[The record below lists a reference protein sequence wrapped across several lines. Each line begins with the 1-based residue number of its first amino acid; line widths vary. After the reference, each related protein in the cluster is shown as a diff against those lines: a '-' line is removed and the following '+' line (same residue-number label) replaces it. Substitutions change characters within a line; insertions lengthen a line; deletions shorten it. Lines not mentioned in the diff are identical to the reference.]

1 MPKRV
6 LVITEKPSSARR
18 IAVALDENHKPNR
31 AQYGKVSFFV
41 SMRAGAELIIVSAV
55 GHLYTIVQIKG
66 GWTYPVFDIKWV
78 PSHKADKRSL
88 YTKPYLNAIIN
99 LGENVDE
106 VVSACDYD
114 QEGSLIAFNIIK
126 HGLGDTALGKSRR
139 MLFSTLTDDELI
151 RSWENRESAL
161 DYSVI
166 AAGKVRHEAD
176 WLYGINLS
184 RALTLSVKKTGEKK
198 TLSTGRVQGPTL
210 KFIYDQEN
218 RINCFVPIPYWKISA
233 ETIIDEETYPLEY
246 SIPRLEREVH
256 AKNVA
261 EGCRGKNGLI
271 TGINREDENTNPT
284 APFNLGDLQ
293 QESYRVFKFSPSMT
307 LKIAEKLYLSA
318 LISYPRTSSQ
328 RIPDNIDIK
337 SILEELGKNKNYSED
352 ANQLVKNKMFK
363 PQQGRKDDQAHPAI
377 HPTGSKPGRLK
388 PEELQLYDL
397 ITRRFLSS
405 LGKPAVKSKT
415 MVNVDVNNH
424 LFFMKGEE
432 TVDPGWTVFYQQYS
446 RTKEVQLPTLNVG
459 QIIPVT
465 QLSTRRQYTKP
476 PSRYTASSLVRK
488 MEEEGIGTKAT
499 RSNTVDI
506 LYRRNYIRGQKI
518 SITDLGSN
526 VIETLAEYSPDII
539 DVNLTKSLES
549 QLEEIQAGKMESD
562 KVIEETLSTL
572 DSILA
577 RFKEKAADVA
587 ATLNMVSGDKT

>member
-1 MPKRV
+1 M
-6 LVITEKPSSARR
+6 VITEKPSSARR

-31 AQYGKVSFFV
+31 AQYGKVSFYV
-41 SMRAGAELIIVSAV
+41 SMRDGTELIIVSAV
-55 GHLYTIVQIKG
+55 GHLYTIVQAKG

-78 PSHKADKRSL
+78 PSHKADKRSS

-126 HGLGDTALGKSRR
+126 HGLGDIALGKSKR

-218 RINCFVPIPYWKISA
+218 KINCFVPIPYWKISA

-261 EGCRGKNGLI
+261 EDCRDKTGLI
-271 TGINREDENTNPT
+271 TGINREDENTNPP

-363 PQQGRKDDQAHPAI
+363 PQQGRKDDPAHPAI

-397 ITRRFLSS
+397 ITRRFISS
-405 LGKPAVKSKT
+405 LGKPTVKSKT
-415 MVNVDVNNH
+415 TVNVDVNNH

-432 TVDPGWTVFYQQYS
+432 TVDHGWTVFYQQYS

-465 QLSTRRQYTKP
+465 KLSTRRQYTKP
-476 PSRYTASSLVRK
+476 PSRYTASSLIRK
-488 MEEEGIGTKAT
+488 MEEEGIGTKST
-499 RSNTVDI
+499 RSNTVDT

-526 VIETLAEYSPDII
+526 VIETLVEYSPDII

-562 KVIEETLSTL
+562 KVIKETLSTL
-572 DSILA
+572 DSILT

-587 ATLNMVSGDKT
+587 ATLNRGSGDKT